1 MVFSSSSVNR
11 PVATSLIGTPLRL
24 EIIRLRWS
32 SFDISV
38 SSINTGIPLVATL
51 MATLSPKTLFPTLGL
66 ADTKSTQPGLRPP
79 PIAASYLANPVGI
92 PI

>member
-1 MVFSSSSVNR
+1 
-11 PVATSLIGTPLRL
+11 
-24 EIIRLRWS
+24 
-32 SFDISV
+32 
-38 SSINTGIPLVATL
+38 